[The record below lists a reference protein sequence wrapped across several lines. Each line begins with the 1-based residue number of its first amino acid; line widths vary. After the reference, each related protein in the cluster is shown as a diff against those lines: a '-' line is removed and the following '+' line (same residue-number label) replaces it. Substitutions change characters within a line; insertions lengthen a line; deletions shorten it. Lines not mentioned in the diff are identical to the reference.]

1 MKKLLVALS
10 LVLTLGSCQEQQKIA
25 YIDNAKV
32 VNEFEK
38 KVNFEKKFQVKVD
51 AFNKKAD
58 SLDKAIQIE
67 AQLFQAKAQKMS
79 QKNAE
84 TEYQALLQ
92 KKQMQDYQLKAEEQ
106 SIQGEGQKQ
115 IDTLIKEVKAFVK
128 DYGKK
133 NGYTYILGANDA
145 GSVMYGTE
153 ANDITQTIVDALNA
167 DFKSEE

>member
-1 MKKLLVALS
+1 MKKLFGVLS
-10 LVLTLGSCQEQQKIA
+10 IVLVLTSCQEQQKIA

-32 VNEFEK
+32 VNEFQK
-38 KVNFEKKFQVKVD
+38 KVDFEKKFQVKVA

-58 SLDKAIQIE
+58 SLGQAIQIE
-67 AQLFQAKAQKMS
+67 AQLFQTKAAKMS

-92 KKQMQDYQLKAEEQ
+92 KKQMQDYQLQGEEKSLQ
-106 SIQGEGQKQ
+106 DEGQKQ

-128 DYGKK
+128 DYGKN

-153 ANDITQTIVDALNA
+153 ANDITETIIEALNA
-167 DFKSEE
+167 DVKKED

>member
-1 MKKLLVALS
+1 MKNLLGVFALLLVLA
-10 LVLTLGSCQEQQKIA
+10 SCQEQQKIA

-32 VNEFEK
+32 VNEYQKKIDFES
-38 KVNFEKKFQVKVD
+38 EFQVKVT

-58 SLDKAIQIE
+58 SLEKAIQIE
-67 AQLFQAKAQKMS
+67 AQLFQAKAAKMS

-106 SIQGEGQKQ
+106 TLQGEGQKK

-128 DYGKK
+128 DYGQK

-145 GSVMYGTE
+145 GSVMYGTDS
-153 ANDITQTIVDALNA
+153 NDITQVIIDALNA
-167 DFKSEE
+167 DVKKEE